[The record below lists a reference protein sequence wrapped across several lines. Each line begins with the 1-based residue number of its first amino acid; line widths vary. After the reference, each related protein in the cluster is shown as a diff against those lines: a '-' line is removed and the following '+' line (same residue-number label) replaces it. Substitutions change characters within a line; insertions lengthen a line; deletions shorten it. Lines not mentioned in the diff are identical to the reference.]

1 MRKELF
7 DSMATQ
13 NAEIRT
19 VAKSLPLFLK
29 QFAKS
34 LFFNRLSQTDK
45 NLKYKRGRANVLTQP
60 LFVFPKHAKKR
71 QNITVRGGAKGEDKR
86 WSENL
91 HQFRVFLTDLQCF
104 AYQEN
109 ADGFLLLSNEKL

>member
-7 DSMATQ
+7 DSIATQ

-45 NLKYKRGRANVLTQP
+45 NLKYILTLRIHFNASCCLTQ
-60 LFVFPKHAKKR
+60 
-71 QNITVRGGAKGEDKR
+71 
-86 WSENL
+86 
-91 HQFRVFLTDLQCF
+91 
-104 AYQEN
+104 
-109 ADGFLLLSNEKL
+109 

>member
-7 DSMATQ
+7 DSIATQ

-45 NLKYKRGRANVLTQP
+45 NLKYKPYEKISVINRGNGLRAAYHGLYPFIRVHVRNGQERPAQDPYL
-60 LFVFPKHAKKR
+60 HA
-71 QNITVRGGAKGEDKR
+71 G
-86 WSENL
+86 L
-91 HQFRVFLTDLQCF
+91 HQERKIVTSLIFTHFTH
-104 AYQEN
+104 
-109 ADGFLLLSNEKL
+109 K